1 MDDFF
6 LNHAHRA
13 CSVPTPRAPP
23 RLPRSDRSAS
33 ARPSG
38 RWRTTS
44 STPSRASNW
53 AVRRGYITYFIVHS
67 SQVATHASYTKLAIT
82 MHMPTPMPLP
92 ATPNAELILG
102 GEHTTPSLACVL
114 SHVFMV

>member
-6 LNHAHRA
+6 FKSCAQSLQ
-13 CSVPTPRAPP
+13 CPYS
-23 RLPRSDRSAS
+23 SC
-33 ARPSG
+33 
-38 RWRTTS
+38 S
-44 STPSRASNW
+44 STPASLRPLSLGASSRGRHAASNW

-102 GEHTTPSLACVL
+102 GEHTTPSLACSL
-114 SHVFMV
+114 SHVFIV